1 MILANVRQHL
11 TRDDAQ
17 LALRLIARGA
27 SDVIEEAE
35 TTLREQG
42 FDALLDDPRLL
53 GGLMA
58 SRQGAHASLPLFA
71 YVIVRHA
78 LRDVG
83 ESDRML
89 ADYVASIL
97 LHFGL
102 GGRAVRVGDSDD
114 EVYTTLAE
122 LSGAIESADAQR
134 SFLVRAHLG
143 NYALWMSGVFPD
155 YIETRRW
162 RKGGPDLD
170 YYEEMGRR
178 GFTLAADHRLAAQ
191 HGLSALFVA
200 AAARFPVLRQALNN
214 VSDALLFPH
223 HHSPEKLMRQVR
235 MEGKWLLS

>member
-1 MILANVRQHL
+1 MMMLANVRQHL

-17 LALRLIARGA
+17 LAVRLIARGS
-27 SDVIEEAE
+27 SDAIEEAE

-53 GGLMA
+53 AGLMV
-58 SRQGAHASLPLFA
+58 SRQGTHAPFPLFA
-71 YVIVRHA
+71 YVVVRHA

-83 ESDRML
+83 EGDRML

-102 GGRAVRVGDSDD
+102 GGRAGRVAESDD

-122 LSGAIESADAQR
+122 LAGALESADAPR

-155 YIETRRW
+155 YIELRRW
-162 RKGGPDLD
+162 RRGGPDLD

-178 GFTLAADHRLAAQ
+178 GFTLAADHRLPAPP
-191 HGLSALFVA
+191 
-200 AAARFPVLRQALNN
+200 R
-214 VSDALLFPH
+214 PH
-223 HHSPEKLMRQVR
+223 TP
-235 MEGKWLLS
+235 